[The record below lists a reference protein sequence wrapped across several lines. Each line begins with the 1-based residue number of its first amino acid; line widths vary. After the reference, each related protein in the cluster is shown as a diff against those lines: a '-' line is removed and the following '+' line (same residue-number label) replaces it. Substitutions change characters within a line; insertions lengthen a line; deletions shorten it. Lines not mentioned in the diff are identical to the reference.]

1 MFKQLPSVQTRL
13 ADDVYEQIL
22 GAILS
27 GHIGPGE
34 RIVQEKIAAE
44 INVSR
49 TPVRE
54 ALLRL
59 EQEGIL
65 EISGRAGFTIRKIGE
80 DEVRQIYQA
89 REAVEG
95 YAARLLAESAN
106 AAQLQRLGGMIAR
119 EEQLSSQNVE
129 DYFHANKRIH
139 RAIVAETHN
148 RYMLD
153 QFDGIWNRGISYRL
167 FAAIDTNELKQSLSA
182 HHLLIDAIGSGA
194 PGEAQQA
201 MIDHIRD
208 GLGLQLKA
216 LAP

>member
-1 MFKQLPSVQTRL
+1 MFTQLPNVQSRL
-13 ADDVYEQIL
+13 ASDVYEQIL

-27 GHIGPGE
+27 GHIAPGE

-65 EISGRAGFTIRKIGE
+65 EISGRSGFTIRTITPA
-80 DEVRQIYQA
+80 EVAQIYQA

-95 YAARLLAESAN
+95 YAARLVAE
-106 AAQLQRLGGMIAR
+106 AADPAHFLRIERVILK
-119 EEQLSSQNVE
+119 EEKLSSRNVE

-139 RAIVAETHN
+139 RAIVEETGN
-148 RYMLD
+148 RYMLE
-153 QFDGIWNRGISYRL
+153 QFDGIWNRGISFRL
-167 FAAIDTNELKQSLSA
+167 FAAIDTVDLGKSLSE
-182 HHLLIDAIGSGA
+182 HHALLEAIKSGT
-194 PGEAQQA
+194 PDTAQRA
-201 MIDHIRD
+201 MILHIRD

-216 LAP
+216 LA

>member
-1 MFKQLPSVQTRL
+1 MFKQLPNVQSRL
-13 ADDVYEQIL
+13 ASDVYEQIL
-22 GAILS
+22 GAVLS
-27 GHIGPGE
+27 GHIAPGA

-65 EISGRAGFTIRKIGE
+65 EISGRSGFTIRKIG
-80 DEVRQIYQA
+80 DGEVRQIYQA

-95 YAARLLAESAN
+95 YAARLVSEARDT
-106 AAQLQRLGGMIAR
+106 AQFDRIGKVIAR
-119 EEQLSSQNVE
+119 EEKLSSQNVE

-139 RAIVAETHN
+139 RAIVEETGN
-148 RYMLD
+148 RYMLE
-153 QFDGIWNRGISYRL
+153 QFDGIWNRGISFRL
-167 FAAIDTNELKQSLSA
+167 FAAIDTAELGASLAA
-182 HHLLIDAIGSGA
+182 HHLLLDAIASGT

-201 MIDHIRD
+201 MILHIRD

-216 LAP
+216 LG